1 MSVTALAIRKNSQP
15 HLDIIKL
22 NHAASSE
29 VSELLLSAITCI
41 ENDEA
46 IALDFVKKASK
57 LLRPHYGI
65 SDAGVTRQNL
75 AIVVGGLAPWQIGRL
90 KTYIAERISSQISL
104 HELAQLVNLSTSY
117 FSSAFKASVGLSP
130 HNYIV
135 AQRVE
140 FAKQLMLNTN
150 APLCEI
156 ALDCGLADQAH
167 LSRVFRR
174 LTGTTPSAWRRFVRQ
189 PVGNTTIP
197 AVEHRDAAVHSM
209 DTMRV
214 Q

>member
-1 MSVTALAIRKNSQP
+1 
-15 HLDIIKL
+15 
-22 NHAASSE
+22 
-29 VSELLLSAITCI
+29 
-41 ENDEA
+41 
-46 IALDFVKKASK
+46 VK
-57 LLRPHYGI
+57 
-65 SDAGVTRQNL
+65 
-75 AIVVGGLAPWQIGRL
+75 
-90 KTYIAERISSQISL
+90 
-104 HELAQLVNLSTSY
+104 LSTSY
-117 FSSAFKASVGLSP
+117 FSSAFKTSFGLSP

-140 FAKQLMLNTN
+140 FAKQLMLNTS

-174 LTGTTPSAWRRFVRQ
+174 LTGTTPSAWRRFVKQ
-189 PVGNTTIP
+189 PVGNTTTYN
-197 AVEHRDAAVHSM
+197 VEHLDVAVHLL

>member
-1 MSVTALAIRKNSQP
+1 MSVTALAIRGNSQP
-15 HLDIIKL
+15 RLDIIKL

-29 VSELLLSAITCI
+29 VSELLLSAMTCI

-46 IALDFVKKASK
+46 IALDFVKKASR
-57 LLRPHYGI
+57 LLRPHYVI
-65 SDAGVTRQNL
+65 SDAGVTRDPTI
-75 AIVVGGLAPWQIGRL
+75 AIGGLAPWQINRL

-104 HELAQLVNLSTSY
+104 HELARLVKLSTSY
-117 FSSAFKASVGLSP
+117 FSSAFKASIGLSP

-140 FAKQLMLNTN
+140 FAKHLMLNTD

-174 LTGTTPSAWRRFVRQ
+174 LTGATPSAWRRFVKQ
-189 PVGNTTIP
+189 PAAIIP
-197 AVEHRDAAVHSM
+197 TNNVEHRDVTVHSI